1 MIISIIAG
9 LLVGLLVGGLGGG
22 GAILTV
28 PVLVFA
34 FGQSAHE
41 ATTSSLVIVGL
52 SAFIGL
58 WPHQRQGNVQWG
70 QGVLFGL
77 IGIVG
82 SFIGTQ
88 AARGISGPWLMTL
101 FAALL
106 VVVAVLMIRKALTS
120 AQDVECEAHPLRDG
134 AGHLDRTAAAKVA
147 VTATGVGLLTGFFGV
162 GGGFAIVPA
171 LILALGYCMPFAV
184 GTSLVVIAINS
195 VTAYALHAS
204 SGSSVDWSIVGP
216 FALAAIVGALSGG
229 NVMSRIPKKY
239 LQLGFAAFLIL
250 VSLYTAYRSIP
261 AL

>member
-1 MIISIIAG
+1 MVISILAG
-9 LLVGLLVGGLGGG
+9 LVVGLLVGGLGGG

-70 QGVLFGL
+70 QGILFGL

-88 AARGISGPWLMTL
+88 AARGLSGPWLMTL

-106 VVVAVLMIRKALTS
+106 IVVAGLMIKKTLISSKDA
-120 AQDVECEAHPLRDG
+120 ECEAHPLRDHNG
-134 AGHLDRTAAAKVA
+134 RWDRAAAAKVA
-147 VTATGVGLLTGFFGV
+147 ITATGVGLLTGFFGV

-184 GTSLVVIAINS
+184 GTSLLVIAINS
-195 VTAYALHAS
+195 VMAYALHAS

-216 FALAAIVGALSGG
+216 FALAAVVGALAGG
-229 NVMSRIPKKY
+229 RVMSQIPKKY
-239 LQLGFAAFLIL
+239 LQLGFAAFLVV